1 MGFLSQDALQGRV
14 SVSEKK
20 KKQKQ
25 KKAKNSTTISN
36 VLLSSVISL
45 VFSERLK
52 NVYQIQIFSAFSCTT

>member
-20 KKQKQ
+20 KKKT
-25 KKAKNSTTISN
+25 AKNSTTISN

-52 NVYQIQIFSAFSCTT
+52 HVYQIQIFSAFSCTT